1 MALSP
6 ADIEQFISALHDDAS
21 LRERVRGAILAD
33 DFLALPRITARLA
46 ASIDA
51 LTNRMDKFAERM
63 DALTVRMDALTERMD
78 QFAERM
84 DQLTV
89 RMDQLTDAVTR
100 LIARVDHMDGR
111 LGNVEGG
118 VYELKYERNLGA
130 HLARFYLKVT
140 RVIPAD
146 VSAVA
151 EAYDSG
157 LITEAEWDDLHR
169 VDVVA
174 SASRRGSPAGAL
186 SFVLLELSLTVDER
200 DVARASRRADIM
212 RRAGVEVEAAVDGE
226 RIAPGAVTLAR
237 ELGVTVL
244 ISKEADKP
252 SHHRTRYGLLRA

>member
-1 MALSP
+1 M
-6 ADIEQFISALHDDAS
+6 
-21 LRERVRGAILAD
+21 
-33 DFLALPRITARLA
+33 
-46 ASIDA
+46 
-51 LTNRMDKFAERM
+51 
-63 DALTVRMDALTERMD
+63 
-78 QFAERM
+78 
-84 DQLTV
+84 
-89 RMDQLTDAVTR
+89 
-100 LIARVDHMDGR
+100 
-111 LGNVEGG
+111 
-118 VYELKYERNLGA
+118 
-130 HLARFYLKVT
+130 ARFYLKVT

-244 ISKEADKP
+244 ISKEAD
-252 SHHRTRYGLLRA
+252 AA